1 MGQEQALGL
10 EKRILLQL
18 IDQNWKSHI
27 QYLEQLRGVIGLRSY
42 GNRDPLIEYKKE
54 AFLLFENLLN
64 KLKTDLITILINLT
78 IVEKTNEEKEPDP
91 VKIDPKY
98 IGKKMSRNE
107 PCFCG
112 SGKKYKRCCGAL

>member
-1 MGQEQALGL
+1 MQSNFNFSNKL
-10 EKRILLQL
+10 E
-18 IDQNWKSHI
+18 
-27 QYLEQLRGVIGLRSY
+27 
-42 GNRDPLIEYKKE
+42 
-54 AFLLFENLLN
+54 N

-78 IVEKTNEEKEPDP
+78 IVEKTSEEKESKP